1 MRCSGHREETL
12 SSYSHAIWFLRS
24 LFAALGLG
32 LASPIIACD
41 LALILAVDISGS
53 VDNEEFKIQMQG
65 LSVGLR
71 DGVVA
76 EALVRGGA
84 HIMLVQW
91 TGSSRQEISV
101 PWTEVSGFDALD
113 ELAARIDA
121 APRAWRNFS
130 TSIGDALEFSLEQF
144 DAAASCKRRVI
155 DVSGDGINNEG
166 TEPRDVHGALH
177 AGGVIVN
184 ALVIEGTSQNLT
196 GYFWENVIT
205 GEGAFVVTANNFSEY
220 PEKMRQKLMRETAGQ
235 ISSLPDFGPV
245 PAVFQRSGQALEV
258 QGTVSDLRAQHDGP
272 IGSGPSLPTSRRS
285 QRCDAVRQIGHTDIT
300 RQSHRTG
307 VALLPKLY
315 SDLW

>member
-1 MRCSGHREETL
+1 MAPGHKEEPL
-12 SSYSHAIWFLRS
+12 SSYSHAIWLIRS

-32 LASPIIACD
+32 LASPIFACD

-91 TGSSRQEISV
+91 TGSSRQEVSV
-101 PWTEVSGFDALD
+101 PWTEVSDFDALD
-113 ELAARIDA
+113 ELTARIDVV
-121 APRAWRNFS
+121 PRAWRNFS
-130 TSIGDALEFSLEQF
+130 TSIGDALEFSLKQF
-144 DAAASCKRRVI
+144 GAAALCKRRVI

-166 TEPRDVHGALH
+166 KEPRDVQEALH
-177 AGGVIVN
+177 AGGVTVN

-196 GYFWENVIT
+196 SYFRENVIT

-220 PEKMRQKLMRETAGQ
+220 PKKMRQKLVRETAEQ
-235 ISSLPDFGPV
+235 ISSLSGFGPV
-245 PAVFQRSGQALEV
+245 PAGFQ
-258 QGTVSDLRAQHDGP
+258 
-272 IGSGPSLPTSRRS
+272 PSN
-285 QRCDAVRQIGHTDIT
+285 
-300 RQSHRTG
+300 
-307 VALLPKLY
+307 
-315 SDLW
+315 